1 MIIYHAATN
10 RTNRDGK
17 KKKTAINKEKGS
29 LEQTEWNS
37 FISKQMQNAILI
49 QL

>member
-1 MIIYHAATN
+1 MQQLIELIEMV
-10 RTNRDGK
+10 K
-17 KKKTAINKEKGS
+17 KNNNTAINKGKGS
-29 LEQTEWNS
+29 LEQIECNS

>member
-1 MIIYHAATN
+1 ME
-10 RTNRDGK
+10 K
-17 KKKTAINKEKGS
+17 KKKKAINKEKGS

-49 QL
+49 